1 MADNF
6 NLRQFLTENKLTKNA
21 KLLNEARVEGFDE
34 NQKAFEVTFINKY
47 GGGDS
52 RILNA
57 ETPEQA
63 EEVFNDIFVN
73 NPDFVQSIKSVEPY
87 QVPAAKPQAEPQPGL
102 EGVNYNSIEL
112 DGIDSD
118 DYPDFV
124 DAYVI
129 SAEFEDGTPLSEEE
143 LEQLTDELHQSGELS
158 DMAAQSLYENKK
170 KPVMENL
177 TAKERRL
184 VEMVNNAMGIQEEEH
199 EFGTNAVTGEPLPN
213 PNDNMVAEDEMVQDK
228 PLPKYESIEE
238 LMKEIEHG
246 TNEAAHNYKMEEMKR
261 VYEALEAKVGSLEEG
276 EHAEHIDQKAVKQM
290 RKDIA
295 ALRKAE
301 EKLRKEFEKKFT
313 GKEKKE
319 TPAKEKATEALQEN
333 KKTMENF
340 NLKKFLTENKLTTNS
355 RMISEIGRSI
365 FGLETEGLGDRI
377 GNAVSGVGAKLA
389 GGNSA
394 ILQKMVTTAGIKVG
408 VPIYSKD
415 GKEVYVIKN
424 IDYKTGDVSVSVTVN
439 NVEDQSKSKYE
450 SRVMTDSFKDILNA
464 APEEAQQLADKEVEQ
479 VKRTFAQGDIS
490 YQKPA

>member
-158 DMAAQSLYENKK
+158 DMSAQSLYENKK

-177 TAKERRL
+177 TTKERRL
-184 VEMVNNAMGIQEEEH
+184 VEMVQNALGITPHEENPDH
-199 EFGTNAVTGEPLPN
+199 EFGTNKITGEPLPN
-213 PNDNMVAEDEMVQDK
+213 PNDNMVAEDEMVQEK
-228 PLPKYESIEE
+228 ALPKYESIEE

-246 TNEAAHNYKMEEMKR
+246 TNEAAHKYKMDEMKR

-301 EKLRKEFEKKFT
+301 EKLRKEFDKKFS
-313 GKEKKE
+313 GKEKKA

-333 KKTMENF
+333 IMENF
-340 NLKKFLTENKLTTNS
+340 NLKKFLVENKLTTSS
-355 RMISEIGRSI
+355 RMISENGTYTQKEILRGSMQGFKAPNPEELKVDMMIAPNMSYGDNQELLNQQMGRITAIS
-365 FGLETEGLGDRI
+365 GD
-377 GNAVSGVGAKLA
+377 
-389 GGNSA
+389 
-394 ILQKMVTTAGIKVG
+394 KVAYKKG
-408 VPIYSKD
+408 D
-415 GKEVYVIKN
+415 GKLYN
-424 IDYKTGDVSVSVTVN
+424 SDVA
-439 NVEDQSKSKYE
+439 
-450 SRVMTDSFKDILNA
+450 DIIIVA
-464 APEEAQQLADKEVEQ
+464 
-479 VKRTFAQGDIS
+479 S
-490 YQKPA
+490 